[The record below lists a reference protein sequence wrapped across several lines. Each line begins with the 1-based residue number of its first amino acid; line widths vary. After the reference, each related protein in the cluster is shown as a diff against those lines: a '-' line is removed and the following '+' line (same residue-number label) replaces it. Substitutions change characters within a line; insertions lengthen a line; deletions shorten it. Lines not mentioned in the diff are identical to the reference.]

1 MVPGRTSV
9 APQPGVVEL
18 APERAAVMHSAMVF
32 SAAFQRLVNH
42 VGTDGLNYPR
52 LRLLELLH
60 CWGPHMMRELADE
73 LGFSPRNMTAA
84 VDALEI
90 DGLVRRTAHPSD
102 RRATLVELTKDG
114 FQAAEQEL
122 APRLDAISDLFN
134 ELTKAE
140 QRQLACLLDRL
151 AAALRQSRPQG

>member
-1 MVPGRTSV
+1 MDLVTSSGSGIDPDISPEAAAWQMPRV
-9 APQPGVVEL
+9 AK
-18 APERAAVMHSAMVF
+18 A
-32 SAAFQRLVNH
+32 
-42 VGTDGLNYPR
+42 
-52 LRLLELLH
+52 
-60 CWGPHMMRELADE
+60 
-73 LGFSPRNMTAA
+73 RNMTAA

-140 QRQLACLLDRL
+140 QRQLAGLLDRL